1 VSTIHY
7 RLNNLR
13 EDGVIENDL
22 YDLDHEALGLGVTVI
37 VEVLADYEGPYE
49 EFAEELLAVEGV
61 TEAFFTMGETD
72 FVVPRAALLVV
83 GHRRAPHQ
91 RLRGD
96 PGGRAHELDVH
107 DRHPSRRV
115 ARAGDVRPRHADRGA
130 DGLRNGGLGGG
141 GDGILRR
148 IRRLRRS
155 LINGCAV
162 ARASEQPP
170 SAATR
175 SACEVA
181 GATRRLPENLRFS
194 LDAVS
199 ARRANRE
206 AGRCGRC
213 AVLCGAGFEGAA
225 VRAAQAT

>member
-72 FVVPRAALLVV
+72 FVVLA
-83 GHRRAPHQ
+83 
-91 RLRGD
+91 RLSSSDTVERPISDFEGD

-115 ARAGDVRPRHADRGA
+115 ARAGDVRP
-130 DGLRNGGLGGG
+130 
-141 GDGILRR
+141 
-148 IRRLRRS
+148 S
-155 LINGCAV
+155 
-162 ARASEQPP
+162 
-170 SAATR
+170 TR
-175 SACEVA
+175 
-181 GATRRLPENLRFS
+181 
-194 LDAVS
+194 
-199 ARRANRE
+199 
-206 AGRCGRC
+206 
-213 AVLCGAGFEGAA
+213 
-225 VRAAQAT
+225 